1 MSRKTKKI
9 VQNVVDIALLTCGV
23 VDLPIFRDCIHAIK
37 REMEG
42 IAAGF
47 HVFFNG
53 APQETAQSFKQ
64 IILEVIPTAQIRFSS
79 KNEGYPK
86 GANAAIRMGVAP
98 LVLFI
103 TDDVVLHEGS
113 LKTLIETMKEPNIG
127 LCGLK
132 LTFPKTS
139 TDVNRPAGRVQH
151 VGHAVDLHGQ
161 IIHPLLGWR
170 PENKKC
176 NVSREVQSVTGAVF
190 MVRRELFRKA
200 GGFYEGYGRGY
211 FEDVDLCLTLR
222 QMGSHIY
229 INTNATADHH
239 TNASMLKINEPI
251 PMTQNRQILLS
262 RRGNQL
268 IHDSWSFM

>member
-1 MSRKTKKI
+1 MTRKTKKI
-9 VQNVVDIALLTCGV
+9 IHNIVDVALLTCGV
-23 VDLPIFRDCIHAIK
+23 VDVPIFQQCIQAIK
-37 REMEG
+37 REIEG
-42 IAAGF
+42 VAAGF
-47 HVFFNG
+47 QVFFNG
-53 APQETAQSFKQ
+53 VPHESVQTFKN
-64 IILEVIPTAQIRFSS
+64 IVLEATPTQIRFSG
-79 KNEGYPK
+79 KNDGYPK
-86 GANAAIRMGVAP
+86 GANAAIRMGSAP

-113 LKTLIETMKEPNIG
+113 LKKLIDTMKEPGIAM
-127 LCGLK
+127 CGLK

-139 TDVNRPAGRVQH
+139 TDPNRPAGRVQH
-151 VGHAVDLHGQ
+151 IGHAVDLHGQ
-161 IIHPLLGWR
+161 IVHPLIGWR

-176 NVSREVQSVTGAVF
+176 NISREVQSVTGAVF

-222 QMGSHIY
+222 QMGGHIY
-229 INTNATADHH
+229 INTEATADHH

-251 PMTQNRQILLS
+251 PMTQNRQILLN